1 MPETKEQQQA
11 RIFEAIKRKAAD
23 TIENGILAVD
33 FTVHQGEIV
42 GAEIMR
48 DRCKEKIR

>member
-1 MPETKEQQQA
+1 MPETREA
-11 RIFEAIKRKAAD
+11 REGRIFEAIRRKAAD
-23 TIENGILAVD
+23 SIENGILAVD